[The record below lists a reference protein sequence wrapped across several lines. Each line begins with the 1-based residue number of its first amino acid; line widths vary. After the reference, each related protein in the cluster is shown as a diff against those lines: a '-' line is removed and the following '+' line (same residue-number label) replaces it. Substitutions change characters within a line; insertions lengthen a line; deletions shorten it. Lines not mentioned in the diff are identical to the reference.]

1 MEEKVKDLII
11 KEENKLPL
19 TFEYM
24 ELYDGKS
31 SNNLDSSSGSGSSLY
46 LKCSTYQ
53 TDYLLRT
60 KPFKRLTRLI

>member
-31 SNNLDSSSGSGSSLY
+31 SNNLDSGSSLY
-46 LKCSTYQ
+46 LRCSTYQ

-60 KPFKRLTRLI
+60 KPFKRLTRMI

>member
-31 SNNLDSSSGSGSSLY
+31 SNNLDSGSGSSLY

>member
-11 KEENKLPL
+11 KEKNKLPL

-24 ELYDGKS
+24 ELYGGKS
-31 SNNLDSSSGSGSSLY
+31 SNNSSSSHY